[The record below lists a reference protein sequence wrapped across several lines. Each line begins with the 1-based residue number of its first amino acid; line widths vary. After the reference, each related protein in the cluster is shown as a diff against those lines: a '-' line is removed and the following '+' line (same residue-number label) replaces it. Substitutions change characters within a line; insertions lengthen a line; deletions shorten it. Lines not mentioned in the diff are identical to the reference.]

1 MKQFRIDW
9 TTVPEKQVS
18 FEEMNK
24 FLDTYN
30 LTRLRQN
37 KENAYVKCF
46 EDIRNK
52 YFVVNDW
59 PPYIV
64 ICGYTSELGFF
75 KLTTHGNIQE
85 TRESGI
91 DGGDAMEAI
100 DNDFKRIYKK
110 SMAAAFR
117 AVKYGSTAKEIKL
130 CVPSPINYATDFWK
144 EQRLYDIQ
152 KADVSSAYPNE
163 LSKPVPTLED
173 HKRVLGRVEPNAE
186 YPFAF
191 YLKSQHI
198 KLIEEDGTIISTF
211 DLEKSKEYMVSKTKK
226 YNNTLIN
233 KFNNI
238 PKEEDITIL
247 CKKAAYSFKPI
258 MEFYYNNRKENP
270 QFKQY
275 MNFTIGMFHNNKN
288 PKYSH
293 IAAVV
298 LLRCSWHMVKRIN
311 ELKKLNCEP
320 LLVNT
325 DSIAWMGDDISLTTN
340 IKTLGAFV
348 LEHRNCEMIIC
359 SPKKYQWK
367 DGDKVETTWAGVKGI
382 KEMNLEYGKILDPII
397 NKQVMPVGYR
407 WDDAKSRYVVGG
419 VII

>member
-9 TTVPEKQVS
+9 NTIPAKQMS
-18 FEEMNK
+18 FDELNK
-24 FLDTYN
+24 FLDTHK
-30 LTRLRQN
+30 LTRIRQN
-37 KENAYVKCF
+37 KENAYIKCF
-46 EDIRNK
+46 EDIRNR

-59 PPYIV
+59 QPYVV
-64 ICGYTSELGFF
+64 ICGYTSSLGFF
-75 KLTTHGNIQE
+75 RLTTHGNIQE
-85 TRESGI
+85 VKEAGL
-91 DGGDAMEAI
+91 DGGPAMEAI

-117 AVKYGSTAKEIKL
+117 AVKYGDTARLIKA

-152 KADVSSAYPNE
+152 KADVSSAYPCE
-163 LSKPVPTLED
+163 MSKSLPTLED
-173 HKRVLGRVEPNAE
+173 HKRINGRVEPNND

-191 YLKSQHI
+191 YIKSQHVKI
-198 KLIEEDGTIISTF
+198 IEEDGTVISTF

-226 YNNTLIN
+226 SNNTYIN

-238 PKEEDITIL
+238 PAEEDITIL
-247 CKKAAYSFKPI
+247 CKRAAYSFKPI
-258 MEFYYNNRKENP
+258 MEYYYNNRKENP

-275 MNFTIGMFHNNKN
+275 MNLAIGMLHKNKN

-293 IAAVV
+293 LAAVV
-298 LLRCSWHMVKRIN
+298 LLRCSWHMVKRID

-325 DSIAWMGDDISLTTN
+325 DSIAWMGDDISITTTT
-340 IKTLGAFV
+340 KSLGAFV

-367 DGDKVETTWAGVKGI
+367 DGDKVETTWAGI
-382 KEMNLEYGKILDPII
+382 KDIKKMNLEYGKILDPII
-397 NKQVMPVGYR
+397 NKQLTPIGYR
-407 WDDAKSRYVVGG
+407 WDDEKSRYVIGG